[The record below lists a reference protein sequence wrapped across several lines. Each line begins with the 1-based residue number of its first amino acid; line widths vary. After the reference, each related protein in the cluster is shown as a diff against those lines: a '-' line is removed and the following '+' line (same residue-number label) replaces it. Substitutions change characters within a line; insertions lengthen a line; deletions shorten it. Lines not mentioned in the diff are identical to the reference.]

1 MFPYMASTQ
10 ILSSKKK
17 MFLVHQISILVQ
29 FLKDHV
35 MLKMMMKDLYLT
47 VIISHNITVFLLSFY
62 CRLLNTEYS
71 LIFKWYVDMGVVIC

>member
-35 MLKMMMKDLYLT
+35 TLKMMMKDLYLT
-47 VIISHNITVFLLSFY
+47 VILLQVAEYRVFINI
-62 CRLLNTEYS
+62 
-71 LIFKWYVDMGVVIC
+71 